1 MSARPQGSP
10 PELRLAVQRRP
21 WLWIGVGGVCLWVI
35 AGVSYAVTDNPNV
48 LPALIITGSFLVPV
62 VLVAS
67 LYQPINREL
76 STPCPRGSA
85 VAPGGSS
92 LAATVTVAFVTAGLL
107 GVPLAALAEAWLPAG
122 QRLWTVPVVA
132 VVEEGIKLA
141 ILVAVASWV
150 VRGSC
155 WAHHPAGT
163 ATRLG
168 LLLGAAVGLG
178 FAACESAGFAYS
190 QLAAT
195 HSEADLVR
203 TELTRGLLTPLGH
216 GVWTALVGAAI
227 LGAAWGYQ
235 HLRLTWRVVG
245 WVAIAVGLH
254 MAWDWSTV
262 VATVAACTDASA
274 DCSLADINAAIA
286 PASTSTVNAL
296 YDNTAIAWLIVIGV
310 IGVGLAMRT
319 WRQSAPRTSG

>member
-10 PELRLAVQRRP
+10 SERWRAIQRRP
-21 WLWIGVGGVCLWVI
+21 WLWIGLGGVSLWVI

-67 LYQPINREL
+67 MYQPINREVIAQ
-76 STPCPRGSA
+76 CPQDPA

-92 LAATVTVAFVTAGLL
+92 LATTVTVTFATAGLL

-122 QRLWTVPVVA
+122 ERLWTVPVVA

-141 ILVAVASWV
+141 ILVAVASWA
-150 VRGSC
+150 VRGNS
-155 WAHHPAGT
+155 WAHQTAGT

-195 HSEADLVR
+195 HSEADLIR

-227 LGAAWGYQ
+227 LGAAWGHQ

-245 WVAIAVGLH
+245 WIAIAVGLH
-254 MAWDWSTV
+254 MAWWEDPFKWST
-262 VATVAACTDASA
+262 
-274 DCSLADINAAIA
+274 
-286 PASTSTVNAL
+286 
-296 YDNTAIAWLIVIGV
+296 
-310 IGVGLAMRT
+310 
-319 WRQSAPRTSG
+319 